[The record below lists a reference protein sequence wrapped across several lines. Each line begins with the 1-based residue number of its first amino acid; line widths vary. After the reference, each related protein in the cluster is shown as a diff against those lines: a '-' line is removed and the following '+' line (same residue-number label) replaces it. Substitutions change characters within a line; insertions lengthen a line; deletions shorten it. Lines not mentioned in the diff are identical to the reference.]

1 MANAAGM
8 ACRVICSAAFIRRFF
23 LEDTG
28 ALPLL
33 QQRGQKN
40 KKILEPAERTPSQTL
55 WRRVIAGALPHPLVV
70 AALTISS
77 VVAHGTSPYSR
88 SPLDGVFTVG
98 GDGSEGDPGMPWDM
112 KAAAKH
118 VGVGGLC
125 FVFTAAVFR
134 RFEHRFLMELRA
146 LWAARR

>member
-28 ALPLL
+28 ALPPP
-33 QQRGQKN
+33 QQRGPKN
-40 KKILEPAERTPSQTL
+40 EDMLGHAEKTPTQTL

-77 VVAHGTSPYSR
+77 AVAHETSPYTR
-88 SPLDGVFTVG
+88 SPLDGLFMVE
-98 GDGSEGDPGMPWDM
+98 GDGSDGSRGVPWDM
-112 KAAAKH
+112 RAAAKH
-118 VGVGGLC
+118 VGVGGSC
-125 FVFTAAVFR
+125 FVFTAAVFWT
-134 RFEHRFLMELRA
+134 FEHRFLMELRA